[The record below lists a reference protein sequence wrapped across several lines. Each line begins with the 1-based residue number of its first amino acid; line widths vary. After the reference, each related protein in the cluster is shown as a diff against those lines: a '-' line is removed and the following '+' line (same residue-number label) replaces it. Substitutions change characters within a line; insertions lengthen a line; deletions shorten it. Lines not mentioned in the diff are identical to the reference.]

1 MIFDAEP
8 RRLAATASVAG
19 VCAAAL
25 LALASPADAKCVLA
39 RYTVH
44 ASVVSGADK
53 EPVTSARVSFFPNEG
68 DQEQL
73 RRDSGQR
80 LATTDQVGR
89 LTFEFLFDTYSGSG
103 LWGDR
108 CKAKVRLLEVVV
120 VHPEHRVRRLR
131 FDVDSRI
138 SRRLD
143 RAFEVTLPSIELERL
158 RP

>member
-1 MIFDAEP
+1 MILDAGP
-8 RRLAATASVAG
+8 RRLAANASVAG

-25 LALASPADAKCVLA
+25 LALASPAYAKCVLA

-44 ASVVSGADK
+44 AFVVSGADK

-68 DQEQL
+68 DQEQFQ
-73 RRDSGQR
+73 RDSGQR

-89 LTFEFLFDTYSGSG
+89 LTFEFLFDT
-103 LWGDR
+103 
-108 CKAKVRLLEVVV
+108 AKVRSLEVVV

-131 FDVDSRI
+131 FDVDSSI

>member
-1 MIFDAEP
+1 M
-8 RRLAATASVAG
+8 AATASVAG
-19 VCAAAL
+19 VCAAAF

-44 ASVVSGADK
+44 ASVFSGADK

-68 DQEQL
+68 GQEQVQ
-73 RRDSGQR
+73 RDPGQR
-80 LATTDQVGR
+80 LATTDEVGG
-89 LTFEFLFDTYSGSG
+89 LTFEFLFDTYSGAG

-108 CKAKVRLLEVVV
+108 CNAKVRSLEVVV

-138 SRRLD
+138 LRRRD
-143 RAFEVTLPSIELERL
+143 RTYELTLPRIEVERL

>member
-1 MIFDAEP
+1 M
-8 RRLAATASVAG
+8 AATASVAG

-68 DQEQL
+68 GQEQL
-73 RRDSGQR
+73 QRDPGQR

-89 LTFEFLFDTYSGSG
+89 LTFEFLFDTFSGSG

-108 CKAKVRLLEVVV
+108 CNAKVRSLEVVV

-138 SRRLD
+138 LRSLD
-143 RAFEVTLPSIELERL
+143 RAFEITLPSIELERL